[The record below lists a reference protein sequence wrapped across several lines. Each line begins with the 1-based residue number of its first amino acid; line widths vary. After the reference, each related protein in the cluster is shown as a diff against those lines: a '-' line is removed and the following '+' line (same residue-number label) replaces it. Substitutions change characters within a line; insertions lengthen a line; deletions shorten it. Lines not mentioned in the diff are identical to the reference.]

1 MVLVR
6 NWLHNRS
13 DCEAVEIVIDED
25 EHTEKTGGK
34 FCGPFAADFLRG
46 PGSIRLGAAR
56 FGNDTDEAP
65 RRAKKEDDVKF
76 IRCADSLCH
85 DLKGERPTI
94 SMKPAPVK
102 AQ

>member
-34 FCGPFAADFLRG
+34 FCGPFAADFCVAQAPYAWEPPALVTTQTR
-46 PGSIRLGAAR
+46 
-56 FGNDTDEAP
+56 AP
-65 RRAKKEDDVKF
+65 RRAKKRMMLNLSGVPTVF
-76 IRCADSLCH
+76 AMTS
-85 DLKGERPTI
+85 KGKATI

>member
-56 FGNDTDEAP
+56 FGNDTDEGT
-65 RRAKKEDDVKF
+65 RRAKKRMMLNLSGVPTVF
-76 IRCADSLCH
+76 AMTS
-85 DLKGERPTI
+85 KGKATI